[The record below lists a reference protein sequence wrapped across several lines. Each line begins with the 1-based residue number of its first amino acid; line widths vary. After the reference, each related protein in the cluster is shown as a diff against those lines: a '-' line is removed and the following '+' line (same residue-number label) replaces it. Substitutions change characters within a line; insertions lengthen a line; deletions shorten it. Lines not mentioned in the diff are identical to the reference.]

1 MAGSWSESRV
11 ITQKCWAIVRAD
23 RTLAL
28 FPVMSL
34 VVTGIALL
42 VFGAIGVTLLAADA
56 TVAGWIVL
64 IVGLFVMQACLTFV
78 AAGLV
83 SAADTVLAGGDATVG
98 AAFRSASGHLGALLR
113 WSVIQSIM
121 AVLVGLL
128 RGNGNGGAAQLILR
142 NVVAAAAGLAW
153 DVITLFVL
161 PFIVL
166 GSHGTIDAI
175 KASAGVV
182 RRHWGTQIAGG
193 LRIGGRLALFFF
205 LPAIL
210 LFVAA
215 GFLFNI
221 SSVLAGA
228 CITLGIVLFIIGGM
242 LGGLLRAVF
251 SVALY
256 HYVQEGEVLASF
268 TEGELQ
274 GAVRVRGAA

>member
-1 MAGSWSESRV
+1 MAGSWSESRA
-11 ITQKCWAIVRAD
+11 ITDKCWAIVRAD

-34 VVTGIALL
+34 VVGGIALL
-42 VFGAIGVTLLAADA
+42 VFGAIGVALIASDA

-64 IVGLFVMQACLTFV
+64 IVGLFVMQACLTLV

-83 SAADTVLAGGDATVG
+83 SAADTVLAGGDATVR
-98 AAFRSASGHLGALLR
+98 AAFRAASGHLGALLR

-121 AVLVGLL
+121 AVLIGLL

-166 GSHGTIDAI
+166 GNHGTIDAI

-182 RRHWGTQIAGG
+182 RKHWGTQIAGG
-193 LRIGGRLALFFF
+193 VRIGGRLALYFF
-205 LPAIL
+205 LPAIAC
-210 LFVAA
+210 FVAA
-215 GFLFNI
+215 GFTLNI
-221 SSVLAGA
+221 SGGIAGVL
-228 CITLGIVLFIIGGM
+228 IILGIGLFVIGGM
-242 LGGLLRAVF
+242 LGSLLRAVF

-256 HYVQEGEVLASF
+256 HYVQDGEVLASF

-274 GAVRVRGAA
+274 GAVRVRAA